1 MHVQGWLLTVPT
13 IPALHGKVLVN
24 LSSFSNKIL
33 ALQKP
38 HVWCTCILGLGFA
51 VTNLS
56 PKRRYGGVD
65 GVAGRWES
73 EVPSPSPDQTE
84 ASPGISFTV
93 SGVNLSRGLSS
104 PVWLGQ
110 LLSPFVFLLC

>member
-1 MHVQGWLLTVPT
+1 MHVHGWLLTVPT

-24 LSSFSNKIL
+24 LSSSSNKIL

-38 HVWCTCILGLGFA
+38 DVWCTCILGLGFA

-65 GVAGRWES
+65 AVAGRWES